1 MHNPRNSN
9 NPRGQQKPVAAQP
22 AEDQSAADQQD
33 EDLSP
38 AAVQLDVSQSSPLI
52 QKLYQATRETKEQ
65 PTLDR
70 LSEAKKLLDDGADV
84 KAADRY
90 GRTALHW
97 AVFGSSYSTKP
108 KIVVSYEEIADSLI
122 QRDVDINREDV
133 YHDTAL
139 DYLLYSPNFEMQT
152 LLIENGATSGF
163 LAAVFAYA
171 ENPDGETPAATPA
184 VLAQSS
190 KADLIP
196 GRTLSIR
203 LTGPVSSNGS
213 RTGDPVEGVVTCPLC
228 KSGEDIACKPSE
240 LVIPPGTKVDATI
253 LFAQKAPNKYMR
265 PRMVLDFS
273 NIVHADGTKTPLY
286 ARVIEVDNARETVQ
300 NNEILGIVQPHAST
314 KVSVALSVVG
324 AVNPIAGYA
333 VKGASAVYG
342 LSIRREVLFP
352 SGTDLQVQIVR
363 PSTLKMKHKWE
374 GWPVI
379 PVDDQL
385 TTLVNQ
391 APLRTHNAN
400 NTLSDMTNVMFI
412 GSRKELESAFDEA
425 GWYQADALSV
435 GSALKTVQATIR
447 NTDYQSVPVS
457 KLMVNGGPPDLV
469 FQKSLDTFAKRH
481 HIRVWKQTV
490 LYDGR
495 EVWVGAATHDIAVS
509 NARKGTKWS
518 HRVDSHIDRERDW
531 IQSDLLFAGT
541 AVGYA
546 NVDRPAAP
554 RKLSNATGD
563 DMVTDGKMAVVV
575 LKKSGSDGLKTRA
588 SATEP
593 SQ

>member
-1 MHNPRNSN
+1 
-9 NPRGQQKPVAAQP
+9 
-22 AEDQSAADQQD
+22 
-33 EDLSP
+33 
-38 AAVQLDVSQSSPLI
+38 
-52 QKLYQATRETKEQ
+52 
-65 PTLDR
+65 
-70 LSEAKKLLDDGADV
+70 
-84 KAADRY
+84 
-90 GRTALHW
+90 
-97 AVFGSSYSTKP
+97 
-108 KIVVSYEEIADSLI
+108 
-122 QRDVDINREDV
+122 
-133 YHDTAL
+133 
-139 DYLLYSPNFEMQT
+139 
-152 LLIENGATSGF
+152 
-163 LAAVFAYA
+163 
-171 ENPDGETPAATPA
+171 
-184 VLAQSS
+184 
-190 KADLIP
+190 
-196 GRTLSIR
+196 
-203 LTGPVSSNGS
+203 
-213 RTGDPVEGVVTCPLC
+213 
-228 KSGEDIACKPSE
+228 
-240 LVIPPGTKVDATI
+240 VIPPGTKVDATI

-286 ARVIEVDNARETVQ
+286 ARVIDVDNARETVR
-300 NNEILGIVQPHAST
+300 NNEILGMVQPHAST
-314 KVSVALSVVG
+314 KASAALSVVG
-324 AVNPIAGYA
+324 IVNPIAGYA
-333 VKGASAVYG
+333 IRGASAVYG

-363 PSTLKMKHKWE
+363 PSKLKMKHKWE

-385 TTLVNQ
+385 KTLVIS

-400 NTLSDMTNVMFI
+400 NTVSDMTNIMFI
-412 GSRKELESAFDEA
+412 GSQKELESAFDEA

-447 NTDYQSVPVS
+447 NTDYQSAPVS

-495 EVWVGAATHDIAVS
+495 EVWVGAATHDLAVS

-518 HRVDSHIDRERDW
+518 HRVYSHIDRERDW

-541 AVGYA
+541 AVAYA

-563 DMVTDGKMAVVV
+563 DMVTDGRMAVVV
-575 LKKSGSDGLKTRA
+575 LKKSSSDGLKTRA
-588 SATEP
+588 SAAEV